1 MSTPGQQVIR
11 GRLVDHLIGLSKAII
26 KYQDDDQ
33 AGKSHVEIREAIGDK
48 FPKHIYHSIICIGAL
63 IAHWQYDS
71 QAARS
76 TQMSQKK

>member
-1 MSTPGQQVIR
+1 LDWDR
-11 GRLVDHLIGLSKAII
+11 LREEGRCARSKRFAEAN
-26 KYQDDDQ
+26 DL
-33 AGKSHVEIREAIGDK
+33 AAKSHVEIREAIGDK